1 MVRSGRKKTAVLSES
16 FRLDGGGEMRVPLGV
31 IGELDKGS
39 VDVELHIRK
48 DSAEMN
54 SANKGRRRVADM
66 YNRQEYRLT
75 M

>member
-1 MVRSGRKKTAVLSES
+1 
-16 FRLDGGGEMRVPLGV
+16 MRVPLGV